1 MNNKKR
7 KSILYFIIVFM
18 FLSCFIVQTVNAADS
33 KKNTTSE
40 KSDKDTKEEI
50 KECKDTLKDD
60 ETILELYGI
69 QIETDKV
76 SGSSSSNQVK
86 HTITM
91 KTSDKSKNT
100 TVSFVADITTGTLDG
115 SNSTLSKNKTVK
127 ILTNDK
133 GNFEVTFTA
142 NVDASNP
149 ELGLDNKKCKGEI
162 KFTLNST
169 TVKNTAGY
177 TSHVIN
183 DSEVPNKKEDVSDT
197 VLKCNNPTN
206 DVDKLICSA
215 RAAKEVTINSKD
227 DYSKYSKFNADKMD
241 FTKDNSFK
249 CDINNFKDITKL
261 TKDEFYYDDSQYKDA
276 ANGEKSEYYYQNRKY
291 LYAWKETKETGQYIY
306 HYDPKNPKTVPISC
320 KIVCEEG
327 VAVEYGPPIA
337 SKAGLCFEYKV
348 RVTSTVRCNMT
359 EAVEPPSK
367 IVNVCTPAPT
377 CTGIGKSG
385 SRYYVRQGGPNED
398 YDKCIKSC
406 DGGKYTKKCSSKCY
420 NKVYGSTSKTSN
432 NNINYSTTKLTN
444 LKDEDA
450 DLWKTDPLKHCENV
464 NGGGCYY
471 RDGSTIKWSGSGAGR
486 WYSEGSGRYP
496 GSEYGVFGNGF
507 YRHVYGEGNYCHDTC
522 WWQIESCEAQNS
534 EGNYYL
540 NPNIGNNEG
549 KIANNTN
556 TDYAKNKEEYKRL
569 TALCK
574 AAASCSK
581 TTAEFTISVD
591 YTDGNNKVKR
601 INFPYEKISDI
612 SKQGKSYTIDSV
624 SQKDKVSSN
633 GLESGKVDTS
643 TNKNTTIIGEKLG
656 CYNSNSEEK
665 RKYQV
670 AWSFPGSWI
679 NNKTGEVSY
688 VNKTGNGSWRTLPN
702 KFCIP
707 LDAQNVNQ
715 TWWNIYYGKN
725 LTNKEETSVKDETQS
740 AVCKGISSE
749 KSVYK
754 YKYGETLD
762 ENEQKNIVYNISGKT
777 KDFGYFGW
785 NINVSCF
792 YALNT
797 ITPVT
802 YEDSKKESI
811 NIPEECKASSE
822 SRIRTVDLTNLFP
835 STDGSAKSSDAS
847 ATGRTPGFNWST
859 YATINESKNSGY
871 TSYPAQYLAEV
882 QKIGYNVY
890 SDKYLDYEFQLDKSK
905 LAELKKK
912 TSALND
918 NKKYTSFNSSNGKAF
933 RIGEKSGV
941 SRYTSDIIT
950 QYATKVS
957 RKGRVNSGESLDC
970 NNVVNYDSDQCQKVG
985 ESS

>member
-33 KKNTTSE
+33 KKNTTSK
-40 KSDKDTKEEI
+40 KSDKDTKKEI

-69 QIETDKV
+69 QIKTDKV

-100 TVSFVADITTGTLDG
+100 TVSFVADIKTGTLDG

-149 ELGLDNKKCKGEI
+149 EIGLDNKKCKGEI

-183 DSEVPNKKEDVSDT
+183 DSEVPDKEEPVSDT
-197 VLKCNNPTN
+197 VLNCNNPTD

-215 RAAKEVTINSKD
+215 RAAKNVTINSKS
-227 DYSKYSKFNADKMD
+227 DYSNYPQFNADKMN
-241 FTKDNSFK
+241 FTKENNFK

-261 TKDEFYYDDSQYKDA
+261 TKDEFYYDDSQYKA
-276 ANGEKSEYYYQNRKY
+276 AAGDEKSDYYYQNRKY
-291 LYAWKETKETGQYIY
+291 LYAWKETEKTGQYIY

-359 EAVEPPSK
+359 KSVTPPSK
-367 IVNVCTPAPT
+367 KVNVCTPAPT

-450 DLWKTDPLKHCENV
+450 DLWKTDPLKHCKNV

-507 YRHVYGEGNYCHDTC
+507 YRHVYGDGNYCHDTC

-534 EGNYYL
+534 DGDYYL

-549 KIANNTN
+549 NIANNTN
-556 TDYAKNKEEYKRL
+556 TDFAKNKEEYKRL
-569 TALCK
+569 TASCK

-591 YTDGNNKVKR
+591 YTDGNNKVNR
-601 INFPYEKISDI
+601 INFPYDKNSA
-612 SKQGKSYTIDSV
+612 S
-624 SQKDKVSSN
+624 KDKVSSN

-656 CYNSNSEEK
+656 CYNRNSKES

-688 VNKTGNGSWRTLPN
+688 IEKSSNSGWRELPD

-707 LDAQNVNQ
+707 LNASNVNQ
-715 TWWNIYYGKN
+715 TWWNSYYGKIFSDKKYSN
-725 LTNKEETSVKDETQS
+725 KTSTFSEEGEANCKTNSTTNSIYNYKQS
-740 AVCKGISSE
+740 
-749 KSVYK
+749 YN
-754 YKYGETLD
+754 
-762 ENEQKNIVYNISGKT
+762 ENDGDITYNIHAQT
-777 KDFGYFGW
+777 KEFGYFGW
-785 NINVSCF
+785 KINVSCF

-797 ITPVT
+797 NPVKI
-802 YEDSKKESI
+802 EESKDDDSTTSVQ
-811 NIPEECKASSE
+811 CKTSNEVKVRA
-822 SRIRTVDLTNLFP
+822 VDLTNLFP
-835 STDGSAKSSDAS
+835 ATDGSPTKDSSKA
-847 ATGRTPGFNWST
+847 GRTPGFNWST
-859 YATINESKNSGY
+859 YATITSAKNSGY
-871 TSYPAQYLAEV
+871 TSSPTAYLAEV
-882 QKIGYNVY
+882 QNLGYSIY
-890 SDKYLDYEFQLDKSK
+890 SNDYLDYEFELDKNK
-905 LAELKKK
+905 LSELKKK
-912 TSALND
+912 SGVN
-918 NKKYTSFNSSNGKAF
+918 NNYTIYNGKF
-933 RIGEKSGV
+933 RTGEKSGV
-941 SRYTSDIIT
+941 SRYTSDIIS

-957 RKGRVNSGESLDC
+957 RKGRTNSGESLDC
-970 NNVVNYDSDQCQKVG
+970 NNVVNYNSEQCKKVG